1 MVTEYYH
8 QSVLTEIRFFH
19 LHLERHTLLVTPPP
33 NFDQIYLVL
42 KKKMFED
49 IKRIVNRRFCLF
61 DGA

>member
-42 KKKMFED
+42 KKK
-49 IKRIVNRRFCLF
+49 KCLKISK
-61 DGA
+61 GS